1 MKLHPLFFFRTVL
14 AAAALVVALPAY
26 SDVDPREV
34 QLSHLR
40 MELEIMR
47 ETKGDTHPDVREMRT
62 RIEVMEREFKK
73 AQAKAKVVSI
83 NFPGG
88 TIAQLCAAVPPESQG
103 FNILGEK
110 ADLQMELPPFQI
122 RDAEPDAVAGALRFL
137 LSSRGYTLNRT
148 GDNVYVLAKTP
159 PEKPR
164 TRSKGFESF
173 QLSRSLKEQSI
184 DDIIGTIR
192 LAWEMDPAH
201 TPDGLQLKFHPSTSI
216 LLVSGSTE
224 ALDVTRK
231 VIGSLKTPTPSH
243 FSHADEKTSPPSP
256 AIESKK

>member
-1 MKLHPLFFFRTVL
+1 MKFHPIFFFRTLL
-14 AAAALVVALPAY
+14 AAAGLLAALPAY

-40 MELEIMR
+40 MELEVMR
-47 ETKGDTHPDVREMRT
+47 ETKGDNHPDVRDMRT

-83 NFPGG
+83 NFSGG
-88 TIAQLCAAVPPESQG
+88 TIAQLCAAVPQESQG

-110 ADLQMELPPFQI
+110 ADLQTELPPFQI

-137 LSSRGYTLNRT
+137 LSSRGYTLNPT
-148 GDNVYVLAKTP
+148 GHNVFVLAKVQ

-173 QLSRSLKEQSI
+173 QLSKSLKEQSI

-201 TPDGLQLKFHPSTSI
+201 TPDGLQLKFHPSTAI
-216 LLVSGSTE
+216 LLVSGGAE

-231 VIGSLKTPTPSH
+231 VIGSLKAPASPRNS
-243 FSHADEKTSPPSP
+243 APDEKTSPPSP
-256 AIESKK
+256 ATESKK